1 MSQPETPRRGLSLG
15 QARGLEYA
23 IVGSSLLAL
32 VLIFQPFSVELFTLG
47 AAAII
52 VVGLIFNLVP
62 FCQPGRT
69 VGSLIKITLIIVVCF
84 AIVTALS
91 LGSAELYGYYIAPPA
106 E

>member
-1 MSQPETPRRGLSLG
+1 MSESKVPRGGLSAR
-15 QARGLEYA
+15 QARTLEYT
-23 IVGSSLLAL
+23 IVAASILAL
-32 VLIFQPFSVELFTLG
+32 VMIFQPFSLQLFTFG

-52 VVGLIFNLVP
+52 IVGLVFNLVP

-69 VGSLIKITLIIVVCF
+69 VGSLVRVTAIIVVIF

-91 LGSAELYGYYIAPPA
+91 LASAELYASYIAPPA